1 MEIIIT
7 FIENLLLSLGL
18 EGTTVA
24 IVRYV
29 LMIVI
34 AFLLAGLSG
43 YICRKFI
50 VPLIIKLTS
59 KTNIEWDDILFD
71 RTVLYTA
78 CNIVPAVVI
87 WELLPKV
94 FFQYPLAEDIL
105 LRLTAIYIAIN
116 ATRLVLQIVDR
127 LRFLRK
133 QEGNASSQYLR
144 SFLGV
149 LRIIVIFIAA
159 IIVVSILFKKNPMS
173 LFAGLGA
180 TSAVLMLVFK
190 DTIEGLV
197 AGIRLTSN
205 EMVHVGDWITVP
217 GTPVDGNVVDITLTT
232 VKVRQFDNTYTTVS
246 PLTLVN
252 GSFKNWKGMQDSGM
266 RQVSKKIYFD
276 VRSIRLLNDE
286 TRQNLTSKNMVSP
299 KEMEGEVVNIG
310 LFRHYIETYLRKR
323 DDVNKSATLMVRQLE
338 ATQNGLPIELYFFLN
353 TTEWVNYEQKTSD
366 ILEHIYAYAN
376 EFGLQIYE
384 GFAAINK

>member
-149 LRIIVIFIAA
+149 LKIIVVFIAA
-159 IIVVSILFKKNPMS
+159 IIVVSILFKKNPMT
-173 LFAGLGA
+173 LLAGLGA
-180 TSAVLMLVFK
+180 TSAILMLVFK

-232 VKVRQFDNTYTTVS
+232 VKVQQFDNTYTTVS

-286 TRQNLTSKNMVSP
+286 TRQNLTNKNMVAP

-323 DDVNKSATLMVRQLE
+323 DDVNKSATLLIHQLE
-338 ATQNGLPIELYFFLN
+338 ATQNGLPIELIFFLN
-353 TTEWVNYEQKTSD
+353 TTNGIEYEKKISD
-366 ILEHIYAYAN
+366 ILEHVYAYAN
-376 EFGLQIYE
+376 EFGLQVYE

>member
-7 FIENLLLSLGL
+7 FIENFLLSLGL

-29 LMIVI
+29 LMIVV

-133 QEGNASSQYLR
+133 QQGNASSQYLR

-149 LRIIVIFIAA
+149 LKIIVVFITA
-159 IIVVSILFKKNPMS
+159 IIVVSILFKKNPMT
-173 LFAGLGA
+173 LLAGLGA
-180 TSAVLMLVFK
+180 TSAILMLVFK

-310 LFRHYIETYLRKR
+310 LFRHYIDTYLRKR

>member
-7 FIENLLLSLGL
+7 FIKNLLLSLGL
-18 EGTTVA
+18 EDSTFN
-24 IVRYV
+24 ILYYV
-29 LMIVI
+29 SMVVT
-34 AFLLAGLSG
+34 AALLATLSY
-43 YICRKFI
+43 YICRKII
-50 VPLIIKLTS
+50 VPLIIKLILR
-59 KTNIEWDDILFD
+59 TNIKWASELFNN
-71 RTVLYTA
+71 TILYTTCWIA
-78 CNIVPAVVI
+78 PLAVI
-87 WELLPKV
+87 WNLLSKV
-94 FFQYPLAEDIL
+94 FFQCSLVENVLTFFTSVSIL
-105 LRLTAIYIAIN
+105 FIYTI
-116 ATRLVLQIVDR
+116 LFLQIVDR
-127 LRFLRK
+127 LQFLDKR
-133 QEGNASSQYLR
+133 QGSSLNQYLK
-144 SFLGV
+144 SFIGILKVIIVFISTIIMIGIFLG
-149 LRIIVIFIAA
+149 
-159 IIVVSILFKKNPMS
+159 KDPMT
-173 LFAGLGA
+173 LLTGLGA
-180 TSAVLMLVFK
+180 MSAVLMLVFK

-197 AGIRLTSN
+197 ASIRLTSN

-310 LFRHYIETYLRKR
+310 LFRHYIDTYLRKC

-338 ATQNGLPIELYFFLN
+338 ATQNGLPIELYFFLE
-353 TTEWVNYEQKTSD
+353 TTDWVNYEQKTSD

>member
-149 LRIIVIFIAA
+149 LKIIVFFIAA
-159 IIVVSILFKKNPMS
+159 IIVVSILFKKNPMT
-173 LFAGLGA
+173 LLAGLGA
-180 TSAVLMLVFK
+180 TSAILMLVFK

-310 LFRHYIETYLRKR
+310 LFRHYIDTYLRKR

>member
-1 MEIIIT
+1 MEIVIT

-133 QEGNASSQYLR
+133 QQGNASSQYLR

-149 LRIIVIFIAA
+149 LKIIVVFITA
-159 IIVVSILFKKNPMS
+159 IIVVSILFKKNPMT
-173 LFAGLGA
+173 LLAGLGA
-180 TSAVLMLVFK
+180 TSAILMLVFK

-310 LFRHYIETYLRKR
+310 LFRHYIDTYLRKR

>member
-1 MEIIIT
+1 MKIIIT

-29 LMIVI
+29 LMIVV

-149 LRIIVIFIAA
+149 LKIIVVFIAA
-159 IIVVSILFKKNPMS
+159 IIVVSILFKKNPMT
-173 LFAGLGA
+173 LLAGLGA
-180 TSAVLMLVFK
+180 TSAILMLVFK

-232 VKVRQFDNTYTTVS
+232 VKVQQFDNTYTTVS

-266 RQVSKKIYFD
+266 RQVVKKIYFD

-286 TRQNLTSKNMVSP
+286 TRQNLTNKNMVAL

-376 EFGLQIYE
+376 EFGLQVYE

>member
-7 FIENLLLSLGL
+7 FIENFLLSLGL

-50 VPLIIKLTS
+50 VPLIIKFTS
-59 KTNIEWDDILFD
+59 KTSTEWDTVLFD

-78 CNIVPAVVI
+78 CNIVPAIVI
-87 WELLPKV
+87 WKLLPKV
-94 FFQYPLAEDIL
+94 FFQYPFVEDVL

-133 QEGNASSQYLR
+133 QQGNASSQYLR

-149 LRIIVIFIAA
+149 LKIIVVFITA
-159 IIVVSILFKKNPMS
+159 IIVVSILFKKNPMT
-173 LFAGLGA
+173 LLAGLGA
-180 TSAVLMLVFK
+180 TSAILMLVFK

-286 TRQNLTSKNMVSP
+286 TRRNLTSKNMVSP

-310 LFRHYIETYLRKR
+310 LFRHYIDTYLRKR

>member
-59 KTNIEWDDILFD
+59 KTNTEWDTVLFD

-78 CNIVPAVVI
+78 CNIVPAIVI
-87 WELLPKV
+87 WKLLPKV
-94 FFQYPLAEDIL
+94 FFQYPFVEDVL

-116 ATRLVLQIVDR
+116 ATRLVLQLVDR
-127 LRFLRK
+127 LHFLRK
-133 QEGNASSQYLR
+133 QEGSSSSQYLR

-149 LRIIVIFIAA
+149 LRIIVFFIAA
-159 IIVVSILFKKNPMS
+159 IIVVSILFKKNPMT
-173 LFAGLGA
+173 LLAGLGA
-180 TSAVLMLVFK
+180 TSAILMLVFK

-232 VKVRQFDNTYTTVS
+232 VKVRQFDNTFTTVS

-266 RQVSKKIYFD
+266 RQVVKKIYFD

-286 TRQNLTSKNMVSP
+286 TRQNLTSKSMVAP

-323 DDVNKSATLMVRQLE
+323 DDVNKSTTLLIHQLE
-338 ATQNGLPIELYFFLN
+338 ATQNGLPIELIFFLN
-353 TTEWVNYEQKTSD
+353 TTNGIEYEKKISD
-366 ILEHIYAYAN
+366 ILEHVYAYAN

-384 GFAAINK
+384 GFTVANT

>member
-50 VPLIIKLTS
+50 VPLIIKFTS
-59 KTNIEWDDILFD
+59 KTSTEWDTVLFD

-78 CNIVPAVVI
+78 CNIVPAIVI
-87 WELLPKV
+87 WKLLPKV
-94 FFQYPLAEDIL
+94 FFQYPFVEDVL

-116 ATRLVLQIVDR
+116 ATRLVLQLVDR
-127 LRFLRK
+127 LHFLRK
-133 QEGNASSQYLR
+133 QEGSSSSQYLR

-232 VKVRQFDNTYTTVS
+232 VKVQQFDNTYTTVS

-266 RQVSKKIYFD
+266 RQVVKKIFFD

-286 TRQNLTSKNMVSP
+286 TRQNLTSKSMVAP

-310 LFRHYIETYLRKR
+310 LFRHYIETYLKKR
-323 DDVNKSATLMVRQLE
+323 DDVNKSATLLIHQLE
-338 ATQNGLPIELYFFLN
+338 ATQNGLPIELIFFLN
-353 TTEWVNYEQKTSD
+353 TTNGIEYEKKISD
-366 ILEHIYAYAN
+366 ILEHVYAYAN
-376 EFGLQIYE
+376 EFGLQVYE

>member
-94 FFQYPLAEDIL
+94 FFQYPFAEDIL
-105 LRLTAIYIAIN
+105 LRLTAVYIAIN
-116 ATRLVLQIVDR
+116 STRLVLQIVDR

-149 LRIIVIFIAA
+149 LKIIVVFIAA
-159 IIVVSILFKKNPMS
+159 IIVVSILFKKNPMT
-173 LFAGLGA
+173 LLAGLGA
-180 TSAVLMLVFK
+180 TSAILMLVFK

-266 RQVSKKIYFD
+266 RQVVKKIYFD

-286 TRQNLTSKNMVSP
+286 TRQNLTSKSMVAP

-323 DDVNKSATLMVRQLE
+323 DDVNKSATLLIHQLE
-338 ATQNGLPIELYFFLN
+338 ATQNGLPIELIFFLN
-353 TTEWVNYEQKTSD
+353 TTNGIEYEKKISD
-366 ILEHIYAYAN
+366 ILEHVYAYAN
-376 EFGLQIYE
+376 EFGLQVYE
-384 GFAAINK
+384 GFAVINK

>member
-7 FIENLLLSLGL
+7 FIKNLLLSLGL
-18 EGTTVA
+18 EDSTFN
-24 IVRYV
+24 ILYYV
-29 LMIVI
+29 SMIVT
-34 AFLLAGLSG
+34 AALLATLSY
-43 YICRKFI
+43 YICRKII
-50 VPLIIKLTS
+50 VPLIIKLILR
-59 KTNIEWDDILFD
+59 TNIKWASELFNN
-71 RTVLYTA
+71 TILYTTCWIA
-78 CNIVPAVVI
+78 PLAVI
-87 WELLPKV
+87 WNLLSKV
-94 FFQYPLAEDIL
+94 FFQCSLVENVLTFFTSVSIL
-105 LRLTAIYIAIN
+105 FIYTI
-116 ATRLVLQIVDR
+116 LFLQIVDR
-127 LRFLRK
+127 LQFLDKR
-133 QEGNASSQYLR
+133 QGSSLNQYLK
-144 SFLGV
+144 SFIGILKVIIVFISTIIMIGIFLG
-149 LRIIVIFIAA
+149 
-159 IIVVSILFKKNPMS
+159 KDPMT
-173 LFAGLGA
+173 LLTGLGA
-180 TSAVLMLVFK
+180 MSAVLMLVFK

-197 AGIRLTSN
+197 ASIRLTSN

-310 LFRHYIETYLRKR
+310 LFRHYIDTYLRKR

-338 ATQNGLPIELYFFLN
+338 ATQNGLPIELYFFLE
-353 TTEWVNYEQKTSD
+353 TTDWVNYEQKTSD

>member
-59 KTNIEWDDILFD
+59 KTNTEWDTVLFD

-149 LRIIVIFIAA
+149 LRIIVFFIAA
-159 IIVVSILFKKNPMS
+159 IIVVSILFKKNPMT
-173 LFAGLGA
+173 LLAGLGA
-180 TSAVLMLVFK
+180 TSAILMLVFK

-205 EMVHVGDWITVP
+205 QMVHVGDWITVP

-266 RQVSKKIYFD
+266 RQVVKKIYFD
-276 VRSIRLLNDE
+276 VRSIQLLNDK
-286 TRQNLTSKNMVSP
+286 TRQNLTNKNMAAP

-310 LFRHYIETYLRKR
+310 LFRYYIETYLRKR

>member
-94 FFQYPLAEDIL
+94 FFQYPFAEDIL
-105 LRLTAIYIAIN
+105 LRLTAVYIAIN
-116 ATRLVLQIVDR
+116 STRLVLQIVDR

-133 QEGNASSQYLR
+133 QQGNASSQYLR

-149 LRIIVIFIAA
+149 LKIIVVFIAA
-159 IIVVSILFKKNPMS
+159 IIVVSILFKKNPMT
-173 LFAGLGA
+173 LLAGLGA
-180 TSAVLMLVFK
+180 TSAILMLVFK

-232 VKVRQFDNTYTTVS
+232 VKVRQFDNTYTTIS

-310 LFRHYIETYLRKR
+310 LFRHYIDTYLRKC

-384 GFAAINK
+384 GFAVINK

>member
-59 KTNIEWDDILFD
+59 KTNTEWDTVLFD

-149 LRIIVIFIAA
+149 LRIIVFFIAA
-159 IIVVSILFKKNPMS
+159 IIVVSILFKKNPMT
-173 LFAGLGA
+173 LLAGLGA
-180 TSAVLMLVFK
+180 TSAILMLVFK

-217 GTPVDGNVVDITLTT
+217 STPVDGNVVDITLTT
-232 VKVRQFDNTYTTVS
+232 VKVRQFDNTFTTVS

-266 RQVSKKIYFD
+266 RQVVKKIYFD

-286 TRQNLTSKNMVSP
+286 TRQNLTSKNMVAP

-323 DDVNKSATLMVRQLE
+323 NDVNKSATLLVRQLE
-338 ATQNGLPIELYFFLN
+338 ATQNGVPIELYFFLG
-353 TTEWVNYEQKTSD
+353 TTDWVNYEQKTSD

>member
-29 LMIVI
+29 LMIAI

-149 LRIIVIFIAA
+149 LKIIVVFIAA
-159 IIVVSILFKKNPMS
+159 IIVVSILFKKNPMT
-173 LFAGLGA
+173 LLAGLGA
-180 TSAVLMLVFK
+180 TSAILMLVFK

-266 RQVSKKIYFD
+266 RQVVKKIYFD

-286 TRQNLTSKNMVSP
+286 TRQNLTSKNMVAP

-310 LFRHYIETYLRKR
+310 LFRHYIETYLKKR

-384 GFAAINK
+384 GFTAIKK

>member
-29 LMIVI
+29 LMIVV

-50 VPLIIKLTS
+50 VPLISKLTS

-78 CNIVPAVVI
+78 CNIVPAVVT

-149 LRIIVIFIAA
+149 LKIIVFFIAA
-159 IIVVSILFKKNPMS
+159 IIVVSILFKKNPMT
-173 LFAGLGA
+173 LLAGLGA
-180 TSAVLMLVFK
+180 TSAILMLVFK

-232 VKVRQFDNTYTTVS
+232 VKVQQFDNTYTTVS

-266 RQVSKKIYFD
+266 RQVSKKIYFN

-286 TRQNLTSKNMVSP
+286 TRQNLTNKNMVAP

-353 TTEWVNYEQKTSD
+353 TTEWVNYEQKTSN
-366 ILEHIYAYAN
+366 ILEHVYVYAN

>member
-29 LMIVI
+29 LMIVV

-59 KTNIEWDDILFD
+59 KTNTEWDTVLFD

-149 LRIIVIFIAA
+149 LKIIVVFIAA
-159 IIVVSILFKKNPMS
+159 IIVVSILFKKNPMT
-173 LFAGLGA
+173 LLAGLGA
-180 TSAVLMLVFK
+180 TSAILMLVFK

-266 RQVSKKIYFD
+266 RQVVKKIFFD

-286 TRQNLTSKNMVSP
+286 TRQNLTNKNMVAP

-310 LFRHYIETYLRKR
+310 LFRYYIETYLRKR
-323 DDVNKSATLMVRQLE
+323 DDVNKSATLLIHQLE
-338 ATQNGLPIELYFFLN
+338 ATQNGLPIELIFFLN
-353 TTEWVNYEQKTSD
+353 TTNGIEYEKKISD
-366 ILEHIYAYAN
+366 ILEHVYAYAN
-376 EFGLQIYE
+376 EFGLQVYE

>member
-1 MEIIIT
+1 M
-7 FIENLLLSLGL
+7 
-18 EGTTVA
+18 
-24 IVRYV
+24 
-29 LMIVI
+29 
-34 AFLLAGLSG
+34 
-43 YICRKFI
+43 
-50 VPLIIKLTS
+50 
-59 KTNIEWDDILFD
+59 
-71 RTVLYTA
+71 
-78 CNIVPAVVI
+78 
-87 WELLPKV
+87 
-94 FFQYPLAEDIL
+94 

-149 LRIIVIFIAA
+149 LKIIVFFIAT
-159 IIVVSILFKKNPMS
+159 IIVVSILFKKNPMT
-173 LFAGLGA
+173 LLAGLGA
-180 TSAVLMLVFK
+180 TSAILMLVFK

-217 GTPVDGNVVDITLTT
+217 STPVDGNVVDITLTT
-232 VKVRQFDNTYTTVS
+232 VKVRQFDNTFTTVS

-266 RQVSKKIYFD
+266 RQVVKKIYFD

-286 TRQNLTSKNMVSP
+286 TRQNLTSKNMVAP

-323 DDVNKSATLMVRQLE
+323 NDVNKSATLLVRQLE
-338 ATQNGLPIELYFFLN
+338 ATQNGVPIELYFFLG
-353 TTEWVNYEQKTSD
+353 TTDWVNYEQKTSD

>member
-29 LMIVI
+29 LMIVV

-59 KTNIEWDDILFD
+59 KTNTEWDTVLFD

-159 IIVVSILFKKNPMS
+159 IIVVSILFKKNPMT
-173 LFAGLGA
+173 LLAGLGA
-180 TSAVLMLVFK
+180 TSAILMLVFK

-232 VKVRQFDNTYTTVS
+232 VKVRQFDNTFTTVS

-266 RQVSKKIYFD
+266 RQVVKKIYFD

-286 TRQNLTSKNMVSP
+286 TRQNLTSKSMVAP

-323 DDVNKSATLMVRQLE
+323 DDVNKSTTLLIHQLE
-338 ATQNGLPIELYFFLN
+338 ATQNGLPIELIFFLN
-353 TTEWVNYEQKTSD
+353 TTNGIEYEKKISD
-366 ILEHIYAYAN
+366 ILEHVYAYAN
-376 EFGLQIYE
+376 EFGLQVYE

>member
-78 CNIVPAVVI
+78 CNIVPAIVI
-87 WELLPKV
+87 WKLLPKV
-94 FFQYPLAEDIL
+94 FFQYPLIEDTL
-105 LRLTAIYIAIN
+105 VRLTAIYIAIN

-127 LRFLRK
+127 IRFLRK
-133 QEGNASSQYLR
+133 QQGNASSQYLR

-149 LRIIVIFIAA
+149 LKIIVFFIAV
-159 IIVVSILFKKNPMS
+159 IIVVSILFKKNPMT
-173 LFAGLGA
+173 LLAGLGA
-180 TSAVLMLVFK
+180 TSAILMLVFK

-310 LFRHYIETYLRKR
+310 LFRHYIDTYLRKR
-323 DDVNKSATLMVRQLE
+323 GDVNKSATLMVRQLE
-338 ATQNGLPIELYFFLN
+338 ATQNGLPIELYFFLE
-353 TTEWVNYEQKTSD
+353 TTDWVNYEQKTSD

>member
-29 LMIVI
+29 LMIVV

-59 KTNIEWDDILFD
+59 NTNIEWDDILFD

-149 LRIIVIFIAA
+149 LKIIVFFIAA
-159 IIVVSILFKKNPMS
+159 IIVVSILFKKNPMT
-173 LFAGLGA
+173 LLAGLGA
-180 TSAVLMLVFK
+180 TSAILMLVFK

-217 GTPVDGNVVDITLTT
+217 STPVDGNVVDITLTT
-232 VKVRQFDNTYTTVS
+232 VKVRQFDNTFTTVS

-266 RQVSKKIYFD
+266 RQVVKKIYFD

-286 TRQNLTSKNMVSP
+286 TRQNLTSKNMVAP

-323 DDVNKSATLMVRQLE
+323 NDVNKSATLLVRQLE
-338 ATQNGLPIELYFFLN
+338 ATQNGVPIELYFFLG
-353 TTEWVNYEQKTSD
+353 TTDWVNYEQKTSD

>member
-7 FIENLLLSLGL
+7 FIKNLLLSLGL
-18 EGTTVA
+18 EDSTFN
-24 IVRYV
+24 ILYYV
-29 LMIVI
+29 SMVVT
-34 AFLLAGLSG
+34 AALLATLSY
-43 YICRKFI
+43 YICRKII
-50 VPLIIKLTS
+50 VPLIIKLILR
-59 KTNIEWDDILFD
+59 TNIKWASELFNN
-71 RTVLYTA
+71 TILYTTCWIA
-78 CNIVPAVVI
+78 PLAVI
-87 WELLPKV
+87 WNLLSKV
-94 FFQYPLAEDIL
+94 FFQCSLVENVLTFFTSVSIL
-105 LRLTAIYIAIN
+105 FIYTI
-116 ATRLVLQIVDR
+116 LFLQIVDR
-127 LRFLRK
+127 LQFLDKR
-133 QEGNASSQYLR
+133 QGSSLNQYLK
-144 SFLGV
+144 SFIGILKVIIVFISTIIMIGIFLG
-149 LRIIVIFIAA
+149 
-159 IIVVSILFKKNPMS
+159 KDPMT
-173 LFAGLGA
+173 LLTGLGA
-180 TSAVLMLVFK
+180 MSAVLMLVFK

-197 AGIRLTSN
+197 ASIRLTSN

-310 LFRHYIETYLRKR
+310 LFRHYIDTYLRKR

>member
-50 VPLIIKLTS
+50 VPLIIKFTS
-59 KTNIEWDDILFD
+59 KTNTEWDTVLFD

-78 CNIVPAVVI
+78 CNIVPAIVI
-87 WELLPKV
+87 WKLLPKV
-94 FFQYPLAEDIL
+94 FFQYPFVEDVL

-116 ATRLVLQIVDR
+116 ATRLVLQLVDR
-127 LRFLRK
+127 LHFLRK
-133 QEGNASSQYLR
+133 QEGSSSSQYLR

-159 IIVVSILFKKNPMS
+159 IIVVSILFKKNPMT
-173 LFAGLGA
+173 LLAGLGA
-180 TSAVLMLVFK
+180 TSAILMLVFK

-232 VKVRQFDNTYTTVS
+232 VKVQQFDNTYTTVS

-266 RQVSKKIYFD
+266 RQVVKKIYFD

-286 TRQNLTSKNMVSP
+286 TRQNLTNKNMVAL

-376 EFGLQIYE
+376 EFGLQVYE

>member
-7 FIENLLLSLGL
+7 FIKNLLLSLGL
-18 EGTTVA
+18 EDSTFN
-24 IVRYV
+24 ILYYV
-29 LMIVI
+29 SMVVT
-34 AFLLAGLSG
+34 AALLATLSY
-43 YICRKFI
+43 YICRKII
-50 VPLIIKLTS
+50 VPLIIKLILR
-59 KTNIEWDDILFD
+59 TNIKWASELFNN
-71 RTVLYTA
+71 TILYTTCWIA
-78 CNIVPAVVI
+78 PLAVI
-87 WELLPKV
+87 WNLLSKV
-94 FFQYPLAEDIL
+94 FFQCSLVENVLTFFTSVSIL
-105 LRLTAIYIAIN
+105 FIYTI
-116 ATRLVLQIVDR
+116 LFLQIVDR
-127 LRFLRK
+127 LQFLDKR
-133 QEGNASSQYLR
+133 QGSSLNQYLK
-144 SFLGV
+144 SFIGILKVIIVFISTIIMIGIFLG
-149 LRIIVIFIAA
+149 
-159 IIVVSILFKKNPMS
+159 KDPMT
-173 LFAGLGA
+173 LLTGLGA
-180 TSAVLMLVFK
+180 MSAVLMLVFK

-197 AGIRLTSN
+197 ASIRLTSN

-299 KEMEGEVVNIG
+299 KEMEGKVVNIG
-310 LFRHYIETYLRKR
+310 LFRHYIDTYLRKR

-338 ATQNGLPIELYFFLN
+338 ATQNGLPIELYFFLE
-353 TTEWVNYEQKTSD
+353 TTDWVNYEQKTSD

>member
-29 LMIVI
+29 LMIVV

-149 LRIIVIFIAA
+149 LKIIVVFIAA
-159 IIVVSILFKKNPMS
+159 IIVVSILFKKNPMT
-173 LFAGLGA
+173 LLAGLGA
-180 TSAVLMLVFK
+180 TSAILMLVFK

-217 GTPVDGNVVDITLTT
+217 GTPVDGNVIDITLTT

-310 LFRHYIETYLRKR
+310 LFRHYIDTYLRKR

-376 EFGLQIYE
+376 EFGLQVYE

>member
-29 LMIVI
+29 LMIVV

-149 LRIIVIFIAA
+149 LKIIVVFIAA
-159 IIVVSILFKKNPMS
+159 IIVVSILFKKNPMT
-173 LFAGLGA
+173 LLAGLGA
-180 TSAVLMLVFK
+180 TSAILMLVFK

-232 VKVRQFDNTYTTVS
+232 VKVQQFDNTYTTVS

-266 RQVSKKIYFD
+266 RQVVKKIYFD

-286 TRQNLTSKNMVSP
+286 TRQNLTNKNMVAL

-376 EFGLQIYE
+376 EFGLQVYE

>member
-59 KTNIEWDDILFD
+59 KTNTEWDTVLFD

-149 LRIIVIFIAA
+149 LRIIVFFIAA
-159 IIVVSILFKKNPMS
+159 IIVVSILFKKNPMT
-173 LFAGLGA
+173 LLAGLGA
-180 TSAVLMLVFK
+180 TSAILMLVFK

-232 VKVRQFDNTYTTVS
+232 VKVRQFDNTFTTVS

-310 LFRHYIETYLRKR
+310 LFRHYIDTYLRKR

>member
-29 LMIVI
+29 LMIVV

-50 VPLIIKLTS
+50 VPLIIKFTS
-59 KTNIEWDDILFD
+59 KTSTEWDTVLFD

-78 CNIVPAVVI
+78 CNIVPAIVI
-87 WELLPKV
+87 WKLLPKV
-94 FFQYPLAEDIL
+94 FFQYPFVEDVL

-116 ATRLVLQIVDR
+116 ATRLVLQLVDR
-127 LRFLRK
+127 LHFLRK
-133 QEGNASSQYLR
+133 QEGSSSSQYLR

-286 TRQNLTSKNMVSP
+286 TRRNLTSKNMVSP

-310 LFRHYIETYLRKR
+310 LFRHYIDTYLRKR